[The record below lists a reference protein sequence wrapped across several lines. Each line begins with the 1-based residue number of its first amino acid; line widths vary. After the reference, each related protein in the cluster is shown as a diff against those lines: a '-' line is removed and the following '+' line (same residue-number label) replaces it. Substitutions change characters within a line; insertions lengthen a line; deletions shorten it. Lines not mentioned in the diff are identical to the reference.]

1 MTKEDPLHVSFH
13 VRDEGLARHLDKL
26 IARAGGNPDEWFNG
40 LIDEAREAALAAV
53 PARLAALA
61 ESVSQSI
68 DPEKV
73 AAWDGV
79 APPNPPPRPAAARAV
94 RGDSSWRTR

>member
-1 MTKEDPLHVSFH
+1 MTAQDPLHVHFH
-13 VRDEGLARHLDKL
+13 IRDELLARHLDKL
-26 IARAGGNPDEWFNG
+26 IARAGGDPDEWFNG
-40 LIDEAREAALAAV
+40 LIDEARQAALAAV

-61 ESVSQSI
+61 ETISATV
-68 DPEKV
+68 DRDAV
-73 AAWDGV
+73 AAWDQV

>member
-13 VRDEGLARHLDKL
+13 VRDEAAARYLDKL
-26 IARAGGNPDEWFNG
+26 IARSGGDPDEWFNG
-40 LIDEAREAALAAV
+40 LIDEARQAAIAAV

-61 ESVSQSI
+61 ESVSRSI
-68 DPEKV
+68 DYETV

-79 APPNPPPRPAAARAV
+79 APSNPPPRPASARAI
-94 RGDSSWRTR
+94 RGDSTWRTR